1 VGPDDVPAGP
11 LAVDTDV
18 FSMVHNRRGRH
29 AEFAPLI
36 EGHPLALPFAVVGE
50 LKVGAIRGGLQ
61 STRLHALT
69 AAIRTCVVIPTD
81 ARVVDKWAELHA
93 RFLNRL
99 KGEGINDLWIASC
112 KGCRSSRTI
121 SATLVRSRPS
131 STTYDS
137 SILTSDTPC
146 ITTGD

>member
-18 FSMVHNRRGRH
+18 FSMVHDRRGRH
-29 AEFAPLI
+29 AAFGLLI
-36 EGHPLALPFAVVGE
+36 AGHPLALPFAVVGE

-61 STRLHALT
+61 SRRLDALN

-81 ARVVDKWAELHA
+81 VRIVDKWAELHA

-99 KGEGINDLWIASC
+99 KGEGINDLWIAAC
-112 KGCRSSRTI
+112 CVVQGLP
-121 SATLVRSRPS
+121 LV
-131 STTYDS
+131 TNN
-137 SILTSDTPC
+137 LSDFAQ
-146 ITTGD
+146 IANEFGDLRLIHPDV

>member
-112 KGCRSSRTI
+112 C
-121 SATLVRSRPS
+121 LVQGLPLV
-131 STTYDS
+131 TNN
-137 SILTSDTPC
+137 L
-146 ITTGD
+146 GDFGQIAAEFDDLRLVHPDL

>member
-1 VGPDDVPAGP
+1 VEPDDVPAGP

-50 LKVGAIRGGLQ
+50 LRVGAIRGGLQ
-61 STRLHALT
+61 SKRLDALN

-99 KGEGINDLWIASC
+99 KGEGINDLWIAAC
-112 KGCRSSRTI
+112 C
-121 SATLVRSRPS
+121 LVQGLPLV
-131 STTYDS
+131 TNNF
-137 SILTSDTPC
+137 
-146 ITTGD
+146 GDFGQIADEFDDLRLVHPDL

>member
-1 VGPDDVPAGP
+1 MGPDDVPAGP

-29 AEFAPLI
+29 AAFAPLI

-61 STRLHALT
+61 SKRLDALN
-69 AAIRTCVVIPTD
+69 AAIRTCVVIPAD

-99 KGEGINDLWIASC
+99 KGEGINDLWIA
-112 KGCRSSRTI
+112 GCC
-121 SATLVRSRPS
+121 LVQGLPLV
-131 STTYDS
+131 TNN
-137 SILTSDTPC
+137 LSDFGQ
-146 ITTGD
+146 IANEFGDLRLVHPDI